1 MNAAAGHKEGKTM
14 ENKKT
19 SIFKNKKFKYGSLA
33 IALTV
38 VFIAVIIT
46 ANAIITS
53 IFSKYWVYTDLTKS
67 NLFTLSPE
75 AEALLQNDL
84 IKNDIEIKFAVPEDT
99 IAKSS
104 RMLMIYSCAL
114 AYAEASEKLDHKITV
129 NCYDAYLYPSEFA
142 DYKTLTGGEWA
153 DSNVVIETANGTPI
167 VYTMNNF
174 FSVDSSSGEELG
186 FSGERRFLSAFFQL
200 AGVEKPV
207 VCFTTGHGEPIG
219 TNEDKTSNQYK
230 DFFEML
236 SSWGFET
243 KIVDLQREELDENCR
258 LVVILDPKKDFVAKD
273 LDTMGVRSE
282 IDKIDEY
289 MATEYGSMMVFA
301 GPTGTE
307 FPVLNEYL
315 EQWGIKI
322 NTTEKITDTTNAIST
337 NNTTFTVE
345 YSENPQTASLMEKFG
360 DLRTAFSNASPVEVL
375 TNNEAEKMQVA
386 APVFQTSSTAQ
397 AVSSEEVKTGTFNL
411 FTLTKNLS
419 YKDNESMYNYIV
431 ACGSPEMLKYCT
443 SQSYANREILYMLT
457 QKIHTVKIP
466 FELDYKAYEDN
477 GLSLITS
484 SSVLT
489 WGIVLIGVM
498 PVIVLA
504 VGGVVVIRRKRR

>member
-1 MNAAAGHKEGKTM
+1 M
-14 ENKKT
+14 ENKNTEKNT

-38 VFIAVIIT
+38 VFIAVTIT

-53 IFSKYWVYTDLTKS
+53 LFSKYWIYTDLTS
-67 NLFTLSPE
+67 NDLFTLSPE
-75 AEALLQNDL
+75 AEALLKSDL
-84 IKNDIEIKFAVPEDT
+84 IKNDIEIKFAIPEDT
-99 IAKSS
+99 IATSS

-114 AYAEASEKLDHKITV
+114 AYAEASKDLEHKITV

-142 DYKTLTGGEWA
+142 DYKTLTGGEWS

-167 VYTMNNF
+167 VYTMSNF
-174 FSVDSSSGEELG
+174 FSVDSDSGKEMG

-207 VCFTTGHGEPIG
+207 ICFTSGHGEPIG
-219 TNEDKTSNQYK
+219 TNEDKTSNEYI
-230 DFFEML
+230 DFFTML
-236 SSWGFET
+236 GDWGFET
-243 KIVDLQREELDENCR
+243 QIVDLQKEELDENCR
-258 LVVILDPKKDFVAKD
+258 LVIVLDPKKDFVSKD
-273 LDTMGVRSE
+273 LDTMGARSE

-301 GPTGTE
+301 GPTGSE

-315 EQWGIKI
+315 EQWGVQI
-322 NTTEKITDTTNAIST
+322 NTTQKITDTTNAIST

-345 YSENPQTASLMEKFG
+345 YSKNPQTSSLTDKFG
-360 DLRTAFSNASPVEVL
+360 DLRTAFSNAAPVEVL
-375 TNNEAEKMQVA
+375 ANNDTEKMQIA
-386 APVFQTSSTAQ
+386 APVFQTSATAQ
-397 AVSSEEVKTGTFNL
+397 AISAEETQTGTYNL

-419 YKDNESMYNYIV
+419 YKDNESMYNYV
-431 ACGSPEMLKYCT
+431 VTCGSPEMLKYCT
-443 SQSYANREILYMLT
+443 SQSYANREIIYMLT

-484 SSVLT
+484 SNVLT
-489 WGIVLIGVM
+489 WGIILIGVM
-498 PVIVLA
+498 PVAVLA
-504 VGGVVVIRRKRR
+504 VGSVVVIRRKRR